1 MNNRSINSELNSFQK
16 KKAKKLAHHLEPV
29 VFIGRHGLT
38 EKVIAKADESLLA
51 HEIIK
56 IKFID
61 HKDIKQVLIKSLAEN
76 TGSMVVGLIGHV
88 AVLYRPHPE
97 INLRKIVL

>member
-1 MNNRSINSELNSFQK
+1 MNNGSINSELNSLQK

-29 VFIGRHGLT
+29 VYIGRQGLT
-38 EKVIAKADESLLA
+38 ESVIAKADECLLS
-51 HEIIK
+51 HELIK

-61 HKDIKQVLIKSLAEN
+61 HKDRKQVLTKSLAET
-76 TGSMVVGLIGHV
+76 TGSLVVGLIGHV

-97 INLRKIVL
+97 MTLRKIIL